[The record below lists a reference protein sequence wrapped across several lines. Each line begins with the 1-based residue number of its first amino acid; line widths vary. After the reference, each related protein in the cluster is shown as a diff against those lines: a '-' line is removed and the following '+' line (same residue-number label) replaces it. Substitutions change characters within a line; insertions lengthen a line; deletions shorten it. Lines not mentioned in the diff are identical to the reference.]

1 MARGRELR
9 QGRGRVE
16 HRASSGS
23 RLAFERSR
31 LLSAEVASAEGSVGG
46 AERGNRELEVCS
58 EMPSRQS

>member
-1 MARGRELR
+1 M
-9 QGRGRVE
+9 E